1 MKIIGEQRK
10 REIISHF
17 HEGKV
22 LVVGDVIV
30 DEFLWGKVSRIS
42 REAPIPV
49 VEVLKESFAP
59 GGAANTANNIC
70 SLGGSVFLSG
80 VIGDDLYGKILCKKL
95 EEKGIDTQGLM
106 IVDGYSTT
114 IKTRVIAQQQQ
125 LARIDREK
133 KQEVTGSARESISA
147 YCREHLNNVRVIAIG
162 DHGNGVITP
171 QLSRA
176 IIEMGK
182 RTIVDPGRRDFSLYK
197 GASIITP
204 NRQETEAFVGM
215 EVKERNE
222 VEDAGRQILSEIVE
236 EAVLIT
242 LGEDGMCLFEKT
254 GKIIHIPTVAREVY
268 DVCGAG
274 DTVVATLSLALS
286 CGATLEEAASL
297 ANLAAG
303 IVVAKFG
310 TATVSKEELLNA
322 KI

>member
-1 MKIIGEQRK
+1 MKIISEQRR
-10 REIISHF
+10 REIISRF
-17 HEGKV
+17 HEGKI

-49 VEVLKESFAP
+49 VEVLRESFMP

-70 SLGGSVFLSG
+70 ALGGNVSLSG
-80 VIGDDLYGKILCKKL
+80 VIGDDFYGKILCEKL

-106 IVDGYSTT
+106 ILDEYSTT
-114 IKTRVIAQQQQ
+114 VKTRIIAQQQQ

-133 KQEVTGSARESISA
+133 KREVTGSVRESISA
-147 YCREHLNNVRVIAIG
+147 YCREHLNDVRTIVIG
-162 DHGNGVITP
+162 DHGNGVIT
-171 QLSRA
+171 QELFKA
-176 IIEMGK
+176 IVDMGK
-182 RTIVDPGRRDFSLYK
+182 RIIVDPGRKDFSLYK

-215 EVKERNE
+215 KIEGRNE
-222 VEDAGRQILSEIVE
+222 IEDAGRRILSEIVE
-236 EAVLIT
+236 EAALIT
-242 LGEDGMCLFEKT
+242 LGEDGMCLLEKT
-254 GKIIHIPTVAREVY
+254 EVIVHIPTIAREVY

-274 DTVVATLSLALS
+274 DTVVAALALALS
-286 CGATLEEAASL
+286 CGATLQEAASL

-310 TATVSKEELLNA
+310 TATVLREELL
-322 KI
+322 KC